1 MRGTPLRRGI
11 LALDIEGF
19 GQPDRTDP
27 QRTQLRTHLHALLD
41 HALATAEIPRAQ
53 IAARSDLGDGILVLF
68 DPAVPAAT
76 LLHPLLTDLTTRLA
90 THNQTATGPDRLRL
104 RIAVHEGHVLADTHG
119 HTGHDLNHTFRLLD
133 AQAARTVLANSPS
146 ANAVLVVSDSVYQ
159 GVVRHGYG
167 GIDPAVWQPVR
178 VHAKE
183 TRSRA
188 WINLP
193 GLTTQP
199 HLPEVLRAT
208 QTEPARLPIPR
219 ELPRPAA
226 DFTGRTSELTRL
238 RELLGLGNTPAD
250 GLTTEPG
257 RPVVISATGGM
268 GKSALAVHAAY
279 QLADRFPD
287 GQLFADLYGWTPGM
301 EAKPRRPIDVLTG
314 FLERLGMNRW
324 QVPSDLN
331 EAAACYRT
339 MLADRRVL
347 IVLDNARDANQVRSL
362 LPGDSSCAVLITSR
376 DRLAGLEAVARLP
389 IDLLPDREAI
399 DLLARLVEDK
409 RVEAEP
415 GAAAQLAR
423 ACGYLPLALRIAGAL
438 LNRRPRSPIAVLV
451 ERLADE
457 RSRLDRLQ
465 LDDLAVRVAF
475 QVSYEVLGRVDPQ
488 AARAF
493 RLVALLNGADL
504 GVPVVSA
511 LLDQPAERAE
521 TLLDRL
527 VDAHLLEVLDQD
539 RYTFHDLLR
548 SFARDQADRD
558 EPPSERDAA
567 LNRALRFYEAAV
579 GRADQFLRAGAPPA
593 AVTGDGSPIRHR
605 GTAVVWLKEERLNLI
620 AAVKQAATADTVP
633 PDLVSALGN
642 KLARCLQTLCY
653 WEDATQAAKAAL
665 AAADRNGDR
674 PSQAR
679 ALNSLG
685 SVDRLLDRY
694 TDAVDCHQR
703 ACALYRGLGDRHGEA
718 DSLNELAQVEFML
731 DRHGEAMAH
740 LRLALAV
747 YRSLGDLR
755 GEAHALNELGKTHL
769 VQGRHAAAADHHRQA
784 LAIYQDLA
792 DRHGQAEALHELGE
806 TLRAQGHY
814 AAAADHHRQALAIY
828 QDLADRFGEARA
840 LCELGRALGL
850 QSRCDEAIKCLKRA
864 GDRFLELGDRVGQ
877 ASVLCASGHIHLM
890 QHRLDHATTDLQRAL
905 DIFREAGYRHAQAR
919 ALDYLGEVRREQER
933 HADAIRCHEESLAL
947 RQAIGD
953 RYGHAEALAHLGLAR
968 AAAGETAR

>member
-1 MRGTPLRRGI
+1 MIRELHHDRAGWRMRGTPLRRGI

-53 IAARSDLGDGILVLF
+53 IAA
-68 DPAVPAAT
+68 
-76 LLHPLLTDLTTRLA
+76 
-90 THNQTATGPDRLRL
+90 GPDRLRL
-104 RIAVHEGHVLADTHG
+104 RVAVHEGHVLADTHE

-511 LLDQPAERAE
+511 LLDQPVERAE

-579 GRADQFLRAGAPPA
+579 SRADQFLRAGAPPA

-755 GEAHALNELGKTHL
+755 GEAHAL
-769 VQGRHAAAADHHRQA
+769 
-784 LAIYQDLA
+784 
-792 DRHGQAEALHELGE
+792 HELGE